1 MKLIF
6 AGTPEFAARALSAL
20 LAGGHE
26 IALVLTQ
33 PDRAAGRGLKVQ
45 PSPVKRLAEAH
56 RIPVAQPVTLKDPAA
71 QDALRAVEA
80 DLVVVAAYGLL
91 LPQAI
96 LDIPRLGALNIHAS
110 LLPRWRGAA
119 PIQRALLA
127 GDSETGACIMQMD
140 SGLDTGPLLL
150 CEALPIRDEDTAQT
164 LHDRLGEV
172 GAPLLLLALDGLGR
186 GVLSARPQP
195 DSGVTYATKI
205 DRAEARLDWSRP
217 AVEVWRK
224 VRAFNPHPGAVTRLG
239 EVEVK
244 IWRATPAAASGSPGE
259 VLEAGAGGI
268 VVACGEASL
277 RVEEL
282 QRAGGR
288 RLSPK
293 EFLSGHTVL
302 PGEHFGN

>member
-26 IALVLTQ
+26 IALALTQ
-33 PDRAAGRGLKVQ
+33 PDRAAGRGLKVN

-56 RIPVAQPVTLKDPAA
+56 RIPVAQPVTLKDPAV
-71 QDALRAVEA
+71 QDTLRAVGA
-80 DLVVVAAYGLL
+80 DLMVVAAYGLL
-91 LPQAI
+91 LPQAV
-96 LDIPRLGALNIHAS
+96 LDIPHLGALNIHAS

-150 CEALPIRDEDTAQT
+150 CESVPIRDEDTAQS
-164 LHDRLGEV
+164 LHDRLAEL
-172 GAPLLLLALDGLGR
+172 GARLLLQALEGLAR
-186 GVLSARPQP
+186 GALSARPQP
-195 DSGVTYATKI
+195 DAGVTYAAKI
-205 DRAEARLDWSRP
+205 DRAEARLDWTLP
-217 AVEVWRK
+217 AADLWRR
-224 VRAFNPHPGAVTRLG
+224 VRAFNPYPGAASRLG

-244 IWRATPAAASGSPGE
+244 IWRATPDAASGTPGE
-259 VLEAGAGGI
+259 VLEAGARGI

-282 QRAGGR
+282 QRSGGR
-288 RLSPK
+288 RLSSG
-293 EFLSGHTVL
+293 EFLRGHPVA
-302 PGEHFGN
+302 PGEHFRN

>member
-1 MKLIF
+1 VKIIF

-26 IALVLTQ
+26 VALVVTQ
-33 PDRAAGRGLKVQ
+33 PDRTAGRGLKVNL
-45 PSPVKRLAEAH
+45 SPVKRLAEAH
-56 RIPVAQPVTLKDPAA
+56 RIPVAQPVTLKDSAV
-71 QDALRAVEA
+71 QDTLRAVGA

-91 LPQAI
+91 LPQAV

-127 GDSETGACIMQMD
+127 GDSETGACIMKMD
-140 SGLDTGPLLL
+140 SGLDTGPVLL
-150 CEALPIRDEDTAQT
+150 CESLPISDEDTAQT
-164 LHDRLGEV
+164 LHDRLAEL
-172 GAPLLLLALDGLGR
+172 GARLLLEALEGLAR
-186 GVLSARPQP
+186 GALPARPQP
-195 DSGVTYATKI
+195 DAGVSYAPKI
-205 DRAEARLDWSRP
+205 DRAEARLDWFRP

-244 IWRATPAAASGSPGE
+244 IWRATPAAVSGTPGE
-259 VLEAGAGGI
+259 VLEAGARGI
-268 VVACGEASL
+268 VVACGEAGL

-288 RLSPK
+288 RLTCG
-293 EFLSGHTVL
+293 EYLRGHPVL

>member
-26 IALVLTQ
+26 IALALTQ
-33 PDRAAGRGLKVQ
+33 PDRAAGRGLKVN
-45 PSPVKRLAEAH
+45 PSPVKRLAESH
-56 RIPVAQPVTLKDPAA
+56 RIPVAQPVTLKDPAV
-71 QDALRAVEA
+71 QDTLRAVGA
-80 DLVVVAAYGLL
+80 DLMVVAAYGLL
-91 LPQAI
+91 LPQAV
-96 LDIPRLGALNIHAS
+96 LDIPHLGALNIHAS

-150 CEALPIRDEDTAQT
+150 CESVPIRDEDTAQS
-164 LHDRLGEV
+164 LHDRLAEL
-172 GAPLLLLALDGLGR
+172 GARLLLQALEGLAR
-186 GVLSARPQP
+186 GALSARPQP
-195 DSGVTYATKI
+195 DAGVTYAAKI
-205 DRAEARLDWSRP
+205 DRAEARLDWTLP
-217 AVEVWRK
+217 AAELWRR
-224 VRAFNPHPGAVTRLG
+224 VRAFNPYPGAASRLG

-244 IWRATPAAASGSPGE
+244 IWRATPDAASGTPGE
-259 VLEAGAGGI
+259 VLEAGARGI

-282 QRAGGR
+282 QRSGGR
-288 RLSPK
+288 RLSSG
-293 EFLSGHTVL
+293 EFLRGHPVA
-302 PGEHFGN
+302 PGEHFRN

>member
-26 IALVLTQ
+26 IALALTQ
-33 PDRAAGRGLKVQ
+33 PDRAAGRGLKVN
-45 PSPVKRLAEAH
+45 PSPVKRLAESH
-56 RIPVAQPVTLKDPAA
+56 RIPVAQPVTLKDPAV
-71 QDALRAVEA
+71 QDTLRAVGA
-80 DLVVVAAYGLL
+80 DLMVVAAYGLL
-91 LPQAI
+91 LPQAV
-96 LDIPRLGALNIHAS
+96 LDIPHLGALNIHAS

-150 CEALPIRDEDTAQT
+150 CESVPIRDEDTAQS
-164 LHDRLGEV
+164 LHDRLAEL
-172 GAPLLLLALDGLGR
+172 GARLLLQALEGLAR
-186 GVLSARPQP
+186 GALSARPQP
-195 DSGVTYATKI
+195 DAGVTYAAKI
-205 DRAEARLDWSRP
+205 DRAEARLDWTLP
-217 AVEVWRK
+217 AADLWRR
-224 VRAFNPHPGAVTRLG
+224 VRAFNPYPGAASRLG

-244 IWRATPAAASGSPGE
+244 IWRATPDAASGTPGE
-259 VLEAGAGGI
+259 VLEAGARGI

-282 QRAGGR
+282 QRSGGR
-288 RLSPK
+288 RLSSG
-293 EFLSGHTVL
+293 EFLRGHPVA
-302 PGEHFGN
+302 PGEHFRN

>member
-164 LHDRLGEV
+164 LHDRLAEL
-172 GAPLLLLALDGLGR
+172 GARLLLQALDGLGR